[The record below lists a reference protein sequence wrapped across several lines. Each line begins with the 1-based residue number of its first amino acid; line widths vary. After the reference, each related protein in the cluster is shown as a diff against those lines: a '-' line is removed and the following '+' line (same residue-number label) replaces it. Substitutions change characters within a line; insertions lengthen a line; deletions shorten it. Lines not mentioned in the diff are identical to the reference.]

1 VSSPLQE
8 FTEGLR
14 QIQHHRFLQSM
25 VYLVLFIYG
34 NALFFGH
41 PGAQAHAIAWG
52 FVALS
57 ALFLVIEVLRAYLQ
71 TRWQPVLRTA
81 EDAFVTLGAS
91 CLYGGGAIYW
101 ILMAL
106 VGT

>member
-1 VSSPLQE
+1 MSTPLQE

-34 NALFFGH
+34 NSLFFAHEGRI
-41 PGAQAHAIAWG
+41 AHAIAWG

-57 ALFLVIEVLRAYLQ
+57 SLFLTIEVLRAYLQ
-71 TRWQPVLRTA
+71 TRWQPHLRNA
-81 EDAFVTLGAS
+81 QDAFVTLGAS
-91 CLYGGGAIYW
+91 MLYGGGTIYW
-101 ILMAL
+101 VLMAL
-106 VGT
+106 MG